1 MIRLSATVLVATAL
15 AVQGALAAPGITL
28 VRDGKPNAAIVIGT
42 DPSEAVQAAAAEL
55 QEYLKKMSGAELP
68 IVRHPGGELAL
79 ILLGRE
85 GLKAARAPVAGLR
98 RLGDEGFVL
107 RTRGEWVIA
116 AGNTDLGTQ
125 NAALDLLEQLGCRW
139 FFPGEAGERV
149 PEMRT
154 VTVPP
159 LNKRETPSYIGR
171 RIWSGYGTRLP
182 QQQRDEYAEWQ
193 RHNRMP
199 GSLTGT
205 MGHAYDRIASRRN
218 VKLFAE
224 HPEYFALVDGVRS
237 NSAQICTSHPD
248 IVQRAIAYAK
258 RFFANDPT
266 AKMVSMSP
274 NDGRGFC
281 ECERCLALGSPS
293 DRALMLANA
302 VAEAVE
308 QDYPNKFVAFYAY
321 APTAPPPTI
330 EGRRSVIV
338 FIATRFIRPPYSVE
352 QLIEGWSQK
361 VHHIG
366 IREYYSVCAWSWQ
379 MPTYDPEEMA
389 RTLRYFHEHKALGV
403 SAESEDNF
411 GSRGPNYW
419 VAAKLMWNVNGDL
432 EDILAD
438 YYTTCWGRAAEPMR
452 RYWERWR
459 GKPPVSRD
467 RLARSLRD
475 LQEAT
480 ERASEPDVR
489 RRIELQKLYLHHV
502 RLYRDYG
509 TTPPGDLAEL
519 RLRAEALV
527 RFDWQLLPT
536 HMAMV
541 IPLIDRYT
549 VPRLKERLPELTDA
563 EIQVW
568 KAAQAVSAQEIAAV
582 FARDLRDIRPLNVE
596 RRAFSV
602 NLIALPPQVME
613 RARRRHPLHRP
624 PGPAAPH
631 YRRQNEFW
639 VLSENGEPITC
650 TMTGGL
656 VREVEAKYEL
666 FDAGGRRVAE
676 GMVPPGQTVAL
687 LLKVPRAGL
696 YRLTLDSDGAA
707 VLIDWNSTKQVAI
720 AAQQRPMSMIRG
732 SGGPLYFY
740 VPSGTRA
747 FGIGIKTPDRF
758 GRLQVMDSEGTVRL
772 DEAGNYA
779 IGEEFQV
786 DVPTGRDGEVW
797 SLAITRC
804 EDSDLYLFGLPGLL
818 AQRRQALLV
827 PGEVGPAL
835 R

>member
-1 MIRLSATVLVATAL
+1 MIRLSATVVVATAL

-28 VRDGKPNAAIVIGT
+28 VRDGKPNAAIVIG
-42 DPSEAVQAAAAEL
+42 DDASEAVQAAAAEV

-68 IVRHPGGELAL
+68 VIERPGGQSAL
-79 ILLGRE
+79 ILLGRN
-85 GLKAARAPVAGLR
+85 GLRAARASVAGLR

-107 RTRGEWVIA
+107 RTRGERVIA

-139 FFPGEAGERV
+139 FLPGEAGERV

-159 LNKRETPSYIGR
+159 LNKRQTPSYIGR

-182 QQQRDEYAEWQ
+182 QRQRDEYAEWQ

-199 GSLTGT
+199 GSLTGA
-205 MGHAYDRIASRRN
+205 MGHAYDRIASRRDA
-218 VKLFAE
+218 KLFAE

-248 IVQRAIAYAK
+248 IVQRAIEYAK
-258 RFFANDPT
+258 RFFDSDPI
-266 AKMVSMSP
+266 AKMVSLSP

-281 ECERCLALGSPS
+281 ECERCLPLGSPS
-293 DRALMLANA
+293 DRALMVANA
-302 VAEAVE
+302 VAEAIE

-379 MPTYDPEEMA
+379 MPTYDPDEMA

-419 VAAKLMWNVNGDL
+419 VAAKLMWNVNQDL
-432 EDILAD
+432 DELLDD

-489 RRIELQKLYLHHV
+489 RRLELQKLYLHHV

-509 TTPPGDLAEL
+509 TTSPGDLAEL

-549 VPRLKERLPELTDA
+549 LPRLQEQLPDLTDA
-563 EIQVW
+563 EMQAW
-568 KAAQAVSAQEIAAV
+568 KAAPGLTQDEIAAL
-582 FARDLRDIRPLNVE
+582 FAQDLADIRPLTVE
-596 RRAFSV
+596 RKAFSDD
-602 NLIALPPQVME
+602 LAPLAL
-613 RARRRHPLHRP
+613 ARKHARPTRRE
-624 PGPAAPH
+624 PARPH

-666 FDAGGRRVAE
+666 FDAGGRRVAQ

-687 LLKVPRAGL
+687 SLKVPRVGL

-707 VLIDWNSTKQVAI
+707 VLIDWNTTKQVAI

-786 DVPTGRDGEVW
+786 DVPAGRDGEVW

-818 AQRRQALLV
+818 AQRPQALLV
-827 PGEVGPAL
+827 PGEVEPAL